1 MKDKDIDEIIND
13 EVRNMVD
20 RLKERGIEGDRFI
33 VTVKSQVAVP
43 NKENNN
49 EPYIG
54 DFDELLRQITKNKK
68 SKMEICPSCGK
79 LEYLFPVTKTG
90 DIKLCQKCKDECNVY
105 AERVIDAFKNKDKM
119 SMLNAISEY
128 MSRDFSDDLEEPEP
142 NDVERFV
149 YDCLLQNF
157 DFESKD
163 DIIDFLADVEEFVES
178 DDFEL

>member
-43 NKENNN
+43 NKVKEN

-54 DFDELLRQITKNKK
+54 DFDELLRQIKK
-68 SKMEICPSCGK
+68 QKKEKCPSCGEI
-79 LEYLFPVTKTG
+79 EYLYPVTKTG
-90 DIKLCQKCKDECNVY
+90 DIKLCKKCKDECDIY
-105 AERVIDAFKNKDKM
+105 AKRIISAIKNNDEID
-119 SMLNAISEY
+119 MLNAISEY
-128 MSRDFSDDLEEPEP
+128 LSRNPIKETTEPEP
-142 NDVERFV
+142 NYIEEFV
-149 YDCLLQNF
+149 YDNMLKNF

-163 DIIDFLADVEEFVES
+163 DIIDFLADIEEFIES